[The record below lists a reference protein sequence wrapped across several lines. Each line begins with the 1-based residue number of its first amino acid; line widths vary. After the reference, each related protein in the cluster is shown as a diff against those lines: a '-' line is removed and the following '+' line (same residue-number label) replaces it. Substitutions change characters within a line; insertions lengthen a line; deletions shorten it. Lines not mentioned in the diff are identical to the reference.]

1 MDVVYKTDEAVFNFR
16 VAGIWIE
23 NGHVLIHK
31 DVKDD
36 HWLLPGGRVQLSE
49 ETQAGIEREFR
60 EELGVDV
67 TIERLVWISEN
78 FFEYTEKN
86 FHEIGFYYKVTS
98 NQTSLLFTEEPFY
111 GVEGERF
118 IFQWA
123 PIEKLKEIKF
133 YPEFLKTA
141 LNNLPS
147 NTQHFIEK

>member
-31 DVKDD
+31 DVNDD
-36 HWLLPGGRVQLSE
+36 HWLLPGGRVQLTE

-60 EELGVDV
+60 EELGIDV
-67 TIERLVWISEN
+67 TIERLVWVAEN
-78 FFEYTEKN
+78 FFDYAESN

-98 NQTSLLFTEEPFY
+98 NQTSSFFSGNPFN
-111 GVEGERF
+111 GIEGERL
-118 IFQWA
+118 IFKWV
-123 PIEKLKEIKF
+123 PIEELQEIKL
-133 YPEFLKTA
+133 YPEFLKKA

-147 NTQHFIEK
+147 KTEHIIQK